1 MASSG
6 MSGRLAFVGESS
18 RRGTGRRMLA
28 MPICGGFGASRQSDL
43 RTHLSEDFGSFHLL
57 LGEVCCRSSWH
68 LSMTRMRDATNGI
81 ASD

>member
-28 MPICGGFGASRQSDL
+28 MLNCGGFGASRQTDLQTRSSD
-43 RTHLSEDFGSFHLL
+43 DFGAFHLL
-57 LGEVCCRSSWH
+57 LDEVCCRSSCH
-68 LSMTRMRDATNGI
+68 LRMTWMSDETNGFI
-81 ASD
+81 SD

>member
-43 RTHLSEDFGSFHLL
+43 RTRSSDDFVAFHLL
-57 LGEVCCRSSWH
+57 LDEACCRSSWH
-68 LSMTRMRDATNGI
+68 LSMTRMSDATNGFV
-81 ASD
+81 SD